1 MKTYLQ
7 AIELMAQSEERN
19 DISLKDTS
27 LEVIA
32 ELVKLYG
39 GEIIVNTP
47 SEERT
52 PLISMRVNVGSCQV
66 WAHCHTTNI
75 ALMLQIES
83 FQGKR
88 MSFVQ
93 GANLT
98 IADNQYLI
106 LSAVNGAQTGQKEK

>member
-1 MKTYLQ
+1 MKNHLQ
-7 AIELMAQSEERN
+7 AIELMAQSEERS

-27 LEVIA
+27 LEVIT
-32 ELVKLYG
+32 ELVKLFG
-39 GEIIVNTP
+39 GEVVLNTP
-47 SEERT
+47 IEERT
-52 PLISMRVNVGSCQV
+52 PLISMKVKVGNCQV
-66 WAHCHTTNI
+66 WAHHHTTNL

-106 LSAVNGAQTGQKEK
+106 LSAELAKPTEQP